1 MENSMD
7 DASRRIGDNL
17 AELREE
23 IGGKTRELRDA
34 VGSYV
39 DEHPVAALGIA
50 FGVGYLLSGALFSST
65 TFKAAAFG
73 GRFALGGVLKQ
84 LIAGVGPGLIAAV
97 MSGREGGEQPQGPGG
112 NGNANRM

>member
-50 FGVGYLLSGALFSST
+50 FGVGYLLSGALFSRTSLRVAT
-65 TFKAAAFG
+65 LGARVAVG
-73 GRFALGGVLKQ
+73 GLVKQLFAGVAPGMLLAQFLGGERKEQ
-84 LIAGVGPGLIAAV
+84 VG
-97 MSGREGGEQPQGPGG
+97 GGDGG
-112 NGNANRM
+112 ANPRH